1 MKNISTVEKVVI
13 YALLV
18 IISVI
23 VLIPLAY
30 TFSASFKTNQE
41 ILAGG
46 INLIPRQFTLEGYKE
61 VWNMAGK
68 TLKDKVT
75 FADYAWNSIKIC
87 TLTTILSVVS
97 TSMASY
103 CFSRGNFPGRKF
115 LYGFFLATMFIA
127 AGSITMYPQLQ
138 ITSKLGMNNW
148 WGVAIIESVG
158 ASASNLFLTLGYL
171 RTIPKEMDESAK
183 IDGCTF
189 FGTYWR
195 IIMPLSI
202 PILGTL
208 ALLKFKG
215 SWNSFL
221 MPRLMLASDP
231 TEMTLVVAVYNLAKG
246 KGTAT
251 AYNIMMAGS
260 VLSILPIMIVFVL
273 MNRTFIEG
281 ITQGAVKG

>member
-1 MKNISTVEKVVI
+1 MKNISTAGKVII

-18 IISVI
+18 IIAVI
-23 VLIPLAY
+23 VMIPLAY
-30 TFSASFKTNQE
+30 TISASFKTNSE
-41 ILAGG
+41 IMTGG

-61 VWNMAGK
+61 VWNMSGK

-75 FADYAWNSIKIC
+75 FADYAWNSVKIC

-103 CFSRGNFPGRKF
+103 CFNRGDFPGRKF
-115 LYGFFLATMFIA
+115 LYGFFLASMFIA
-127 AGSITMYPQLQ
+127 AGAITMYPQLQ

-158 ASASNLFLTLGYL
+158 LSASNLFLTMGYL
-171 RTIPKEMDESAK
+171 RTIPKELDESAK
-183 IDGCTF
+183 IDGCSF
-189 FGTYWR
+189 FGIYLK
-195 IIMPLSI
+195 IIMPLSL

-208 ALLKFKG
+208 ALLQFKG

-231 TEMTLVVAVYNLAKG
+231 TQSTLVVAVYNLAKG
-246 KGTAT
+246 KGAAT

-260 VLSILPIMIVFVL
+260 VLSILPIMIVFVF
-273 MNRTFIEG
+273 MNRAFIEG

>member
-1 MKNISTVEKVVI
+1 MRNTSKLGKFFIYLFLVLLTVVTLVPI
-13 YALLV
+13 AYA
-18 IISVI
+18 I
-23 VLIPLAY
+23 
-30 TFSASFKTNQE
+30 SASFKSNRE

-46 INLIPRQFTLEGYKE
+46 IHLIPKEFTTEGYTE
-61 VWNMAGK
+61 VFGMSGS

-75 FADYAWNSIKIC
+75 FVDYFWNSVKIC

-103 CFSRGNFPGRKF
+103 CFQRGNFPGRKF
-115 LYGFFLATMFIA
+115 LYTFFLATMFIA
-127 AGSITMYPQLQ
+127 AGSITMYPSLQ
-138 ITSKLGMNNW
+138 ITTALGMNNW
-148 WGVAIIESVG
+148 WGVAILESVG
-158 ASASNLFLTLGYL
+158 ASASNLFLTMGYL
-171 RTIPKEMDESAK
+171 RTLPKDLDESAK

-189 FGTYWR
+189 FGIYWR
-195 IIMPLSI
+195 IILPLSV

-208 ALLKFKG
+208 ALLKFRG

-231 TEMTLVVAVYNLAKG
+231 TAPTLVIAVYNLAKSM
-246 KGTAT
+246 GTAT
-251 AYNIMMAGS
+251 AYNIMMAGA
-260 VLSILPIMIVFVL
+260 VISIAPILIVFCF

>member
-1 MKNISTVEKVVI
+1 MKNISTAGKVII

-18 IISVI
+18 IIAVI
-23 VLIPLAY
+23 VMIPLAY
-30 TFSASFKTNQE
+30 TISASFKTNSE
-41 ILAGG
+41 IMTGG

-61 VWNMAGK
+61 VWNMSGK

-75 FADYAWNSIKIC
+75 FADYAWNSVKIC

-103 CFSRGNFPGRKF
+103 CFNRGDFPGRKF
-115 LYGFFLATMFIA
+115 LYGFFLASMFIA
-127 AGSITMYPQLQ
+127 AGAITMYPQLQ

-158 ASASNLFLTLGYL
+158 LSASNLFLTMGYL
-171 RTIPKEMDESAK
+171 RTIPKELDESAK
-183 IDGCTF
+183 IDGCSF
-189 FGTYWR
+189 FGIYLR
-195 IIMPLSI
+195 IIMPLSL

-208 ALLKFKG
+208 ALLQFKG

-231 TEMTLVVAVYNLAKG
+231 TQSTLVVAVYNLAKG
-246 KGTAT
+246 KGAAT

-260 VLSILPIMIVFVL
+260 VLSILPIMIVFVF
-273 MNRTFIEG
+273 MNRAFIEG

>member
-1 MKNISTVEKVVI
+1 MKNISTAGIVII

-18 IISVI
+18 IIAVI
-23 VLIPLAY
+23 VMIPLAY
-30 TFSASFKTNQE
+30 TISASFKTNSE
-41 ILAGG
+41 IMTGG

-61 VWNMAGK
+61 VWNMSGK

-75 FADYAWNSIKIC
+75 FADYAWNSVKIC

-103 CFSRGNFPGRKF
+103 CFNRGDFPGRKF
-115 LYGFFLATMFIA
+115 LYGFFLASMFIA
-127 AGSITMYPQLQ
+127 AGAITMYPQLQ

-158 ASASNLFLTLGYL
+158 LSASNLFLTIGYL
-171 RTIPKEMDESAK
+171 RTIPKELDESAK
-183 IDGCTF
+183 IDGCSF
-189 FGTYWR
+189 FGIYLK
-195 IIMPLSI
+195 IIMPLSL

-208 ALLKFKG
+208 ALLQFKG

-231 TEMTLVVAVYNLAKG
+231 TQSTLVVAVYNLAKG
-246 KGTAT
+246 KGAAT

-260 VLSILPIMIVFVL
+260 VLSILPIMIVFVF
-273 MNRTFIEG
+273 MNRAFIEG

>member
-1 MKNISTVEKVVI
+1 MKNVSTVEKIII
-13 YALLV
+13 YALL
-18 IISVI
+18 IIVAVI
-23 VLIPLAY
+23 VMIPLAY
-30 TFSASFKTNQE
+30 TFSASFKTNSE
-41 ILAGG
+41 IMTGG
-46 INLIPRQFTLEGYKE
+46 TNLIPKNFTFEGYKE
-61 VWNMAGK
+61 VWGMSGK

-75 FADYAWNSIKIC
+75 FANYTLNSLKIC
-87 TLTTILSVVS
+87 VLTTILSVVS

-103 CFSRGNFPGRKF
+103 CFNRGNFPGRRF

-138 ITSKLGMNNW
+138 ITSKLDMNNW

-158 ASASNLFLTLGYL
+158 ASASNLFLTIGYL
-171 RTIPKEMDESAK
+171 RTIPKDLDESAR

-189 FGTYWR
+189 FSIYWR

-231 TEMTLVVAVYNLAKG
+231 TQSTLVVAVYNLAKG

-260 VLSILPIMIVFVL
+260 VLSILPIMIVFAF

>member
-1 MKNISTVEKVVI
+1 MKNISTAGKVII

-18 IISVI
+18 IIAVI
-23 VLIPLAY
+23 VMIPLAY
-30 TFSASFKTNQE
+30 TISASFKTNSE
-41 ILAGG
+41 IMTGG

-61 VWNMAGK
+61 VWNMSGK

-75 FADYAWNSIKIC
+75 FADYAWNSVKIC

-103 CFSRGNFPGRKF
+103 CFNRGDFPGRKF
-115 LYGFFLATMFIA
+115 LYGFFLASMFIA
-127 AGSITMYPQLQ
+127 AGAITMYPQLQ

-158 ASASNLFLTLGYL
+158 LSASNLFLTIGYL
-171 RTIPKEMDESAK
+171 RTIPKELDESAK
-183 IDGCTF
+183 IDGCSF
-189 FGTYWR
+189 FGIYLR
-195 IIMPLSI
+195 IIMPLSL

-208 ALLKFKG
+208 ALLQFKG

-231 TEMTLVVAVYNLAKG
+231 TQSTLVVAVYNLAKG
-246 KGTAT
+246 KGAAT

-260 VLSILPIMIVFVL
+260 VLSILPIMIVFVF
-273 MNRTFIEG
+273 MNRAFIEG

>member
-1 MKNISTVEKVVI
+1 MKNISTAGKVII

-18 IISVI
+18 IIAMI
-23 VLIPLAY
+23 VMIPLAY
-30 TFSASFKTNQE
+30 TISASFKTNSE
-41 ILAGG
+41 IMTGG

-61 VWNMAGK
+61 VWNMSGK

-75 FADYAWNSIKIC
+75 FADYAWNSVKIC

-103 CFSRGNFPGRKF
+103 CFNRGDFPGRKF
-115 LYGFFLATMFIA
+115 LYGFFLASMFIA
-127 AGSITMYPQLQ
+127 AGAITMYPQLQ

-158 ASASNLFLTLGYL
+158 LSASNLFLTMGYL
-171 RTIPKEMDESAK
+171 RTIPKELDESAK
-183 IDGCTF
+183 IDGCSF
-189 FGTYWR
+189 FGIYLK
-195 IIMPLSI
+195 IIMPLSL

-208 ALLKFKG
+208 ALLQFKG

-231 TEMTLVVAVYNLAKG
+231 TQSTLVVAVYNLAKG
-246 KGTAT
+246 KGAAT

-260 VLSILPIMIVFVL
+260 VLSILPIMIVFVF
-273 MNRTFIEG
+273 MNRAFIEG